1 MGQSRVNDISLDI
14 SLDWCVA
21 GTPGCGKT
29 LLLKSLAEN
38 GNPGS
43 VKKHAT
49 SVPTT
54 GNLSFHLVI
63 MMNFAGANIVNI
75 QKVKGADQP
84 PDVVSIR
91 EIGGKNKASS
101 NAR

>member
-1 MGQSRVNDISLDI
+1 
-14 SLDWCVA
+14 
-21 GTPGCGKT
+21 
-29 LLLKSLAEN
+29 
-38 GNPGS
+38 
-43 VKKHAT
+43 
-49 SVPTT
+49 
-54 GNLSFHLVI
+54 

-91 EIGGKNKASS
+91 EIGGKNKARS